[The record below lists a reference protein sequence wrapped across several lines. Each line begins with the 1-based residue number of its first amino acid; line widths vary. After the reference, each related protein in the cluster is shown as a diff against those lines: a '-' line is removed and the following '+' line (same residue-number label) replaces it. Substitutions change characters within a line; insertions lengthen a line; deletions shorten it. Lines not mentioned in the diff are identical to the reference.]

1 MGIRTERRRIRPF
14 TILHFPS
21 SILHSLARLHRD
33 QSGTISIL
41 TVLTLLVFTMLLGM
55 LVNIGRQVDDKI
67 KLQNA
72 ADAAGYSSGVVIA
85 RGMNLIAFTNHMLS
99 EVFAMTAYMREGR
112 DKGSEP
118 QIPEILAAWQ
128 QVAQQFSSG
137 SGTLTHPALQK
148 IVQAGPA
155 VAGKVPLEQ
164 DMVRTF
170 SAMTTV
176 KSQLTL
182 PVLEYILG
190 QNELNSGAGGNASAT
205 HLIPEFQRAVV
216 QTLPTVARYTAS
228 EVAGRHGPAQRIAG
242 GAQGGGGT
250 QSTRSR
256 PLDGVLWRTRV
267 EPVGSYS
274 EVDPWT
280 RTVPA
285 VDPSNEGPDSQQLGA
300 QLGTYQS
307 LATRRRN
314 DLARHYLEQWIT
326 GHTFDGTR
334 PFDLAPFEREAPS
347 QGGRVSAKM
356 SRFIDLWR
364 IFTCGQLNELLNIE
378 YPTTNLPHMFRTLP
392 NQLDQNKLEQDHM
405 FVSVVYW
412 PQKPQF
418 FPGMFRHPLERDAI
432 AFSQVFVFIP
442 EARFTRGGNCANG
455 WCRLVRV
462 QVPGSNPP
470 VYTWECLAS
479 IRENWPREW
488 DLFNQNWMAKL
499 VPATATTLADVIRTP
514 PTGIASAAQPPNLT
528 GITTQDISYVNM
540 H

>member
-1 MGIRTERRRIRPF
+1 MVNRMSRDLVRTVRG
-14 TILHFPS
+14 
-21 SILHSLARLHRD
+21 LHRD

-41 TVLTLLVFTMLLGM
+41 TVLTLLVFTMLMGM

-112 DKGSEP
+112 DRGSEP

-128 QVAQQFSSG
+128 EVGQQFVRG
-137 SGTLTHPALQK
+137 AGTLTHPALQK
-148 IVQAGPA
+148 FVNAGPA
-155 VAGKVPLEQ
+155 ISGKVPLEQ
-164 DMVRTF
+164 TMVDTF
-170 SAMTTV
+170 SAMTTI

-190 QNELNSGAGGNASAT
+190 QNEMSGQTQAGNGQTGGAATT

-216 QTLPTVARYTAS
+216 QTLPTVARFTAS
-228 EVAGRHGPAQRIAG
+228 EVAGRHGPAQ
-242 GAQGGGGT
+242 QQT
-250 QSTRSR
+250 TRSR

-267 EPVGSYS
+267 QPVGSYS
-274 EVDPWT
+274 EIDPWS

-285 VDPSNEGPDSQQLGA
+285 LDPSNEGPDASLIGQNLS
-300 QLGTYQS
+300 TYQS
-307 LATRRRN
+307 IATRTRN
-314 DLARHYLEQWIT
+314 DLARHYLGQWIT
-326 GHTFDGTR
+326 GHPFDGTR
-334 PFDLAPFEREAPS
+334 PFDLGPFERELDS

-364 IFTCGQLNELLNIE
+364 IFTCAQLNKLLNIE
-378 YPTTNLPHMFRTLP
+378 YPTTNLPHIFRTLP
-392 NQLDQNKLEQDHM
+392 GQLDQDKLRLDHN
-405 FVSVVYW
+405 FVGVVYW

-418 FPGMFRHPLERDAI
+418 FPGMFQHPLQRDAI

-442 EARFTRGGNCANG
+442 RARYLRAGDCHP
-455 WCRLVRV
+455 WCRQRMECV
-462 QVPGSNPP
+462 QGAGGQTICYP
-470 VYTWECLAS
+470 VCDVS
-479 IRENWPREW
+479 IYDNWPREW
-488 DLFNQNWMAKL
+488 DLFNQNWMVKL
-499 VPATATTLADVIRTP
+499 VPATVDTLADIIRTP
-514 PTGIASAAQPPNLT
+514 PASIASAAQPPNLA
-528 GITTQDISYVNM
+528 GVTTQDISYVNT